1 MKKTIIVIACMMLP
15 LASFAQFEGV
25 EWGQYQ
31 QEQKELKNIIESEVK
46 AQIRQQQA
54 KANQSQTPMMRSQ
67 TQTTQIQTQTVRQQA
82 LENFNNRI
90 SNEGQIRMEH
100 INNPDV
106 YIDRSLT
113 NRKPSL
119 NQTNPHNTN
128 SQVNAPNRYNSQNQP
143 NDLRTR
149 PVHSEELTSKSLQM
163 LREANREYFSN
174 EDRETTINPN
184 AIVPL
189 FDAPSLGE
197 YSMKSFEN
205 KEMSQET
212 GLSKDGEIW
221 DEMRSK
227 FDEIQIQ
234 GIANAMKSTNN
245 GELPIA
251 LGINDKGDYI
261 FESRPSEAD
270 LDDDGCY
277 DRVYSVSPNGVLTY
291 ATFDEH
297 FFKDE
302 NIIEMI
308 QNGEIKDMISW
319 DKKIGNN
326 FDLTD
331 LKNHPEKLEEIKTE
345 LKIALFDNTNTM
357 EVKRIWFTS
366 EQSVANVL
374 APENSSFYVGIGGGL
389 SSGLKGSAKVGL
401 SAGLT
406 NPHFKPTASAGV
418 TATELKVVGQLG
430 TIHKF
435 GNQFLQCD
443 RTIQLKGST
452 KIDYKT
458 ISTLIPF
465 RINGGYSLGCKNIT
479 TLENQFPTNKK

>member
-1 MKKTIIVIACMMLP
+1 MKRTIIIIACMMLS
-15 LASFAQFEGV
+15 LTSFAQFEGV
-25 EWGQYQ
+25 DWGQYQ
-31 QEQKELKNIIESEVK
+31 REQKEIKNIIESEIK
-46 AQIRQQQA
+46 TQIRQQQT
-54 KANQSQTPMMRSQ
+54 KANQSQTPIMRSQ
-67 TQTTQIQTQTVRQQA
+67 TQTTQSQTQTARQQA
-82 LENFNNRI
+82 LENFNSRI
-90 SNEGQIRMEH
+90 SAEGQQRMEYY
-100 INNPDV
+100 NNPTN
-106 YIDRSLT
+106 YIDRSIT
-113 NRKPSL
+113 NRRPSL
-119 NQTNPHNTN
+119 NAN
-128 SQVNAPNRYNSQNQP
+128 STTSTNRYNSQDQS

-149 PVHSEELTSKSLQM
+149 PIHSEELNSKSLQM

-174 EDRETTINPN
+174 EDREVTINPN
-184 AIVPL
+184 ARVQL
-189 FDAPSLGE
+189 FDAPSLGK
-197 YSMKSFEN
+197 YSMKSIEN

-212 GLSKDGEIW
+212 GLSKNGEIW

-270 LDDDGCY
+270 LDDGGRY
-277 DRVYSVSPNGVLTY
+277 DKVYSVSPDGVLTY

-345 LKIALFDNTNTM
+345 LKIALIDNTNTM
-357 EVKRIWFTS
+357 EVKRIWFAS
-366 EQSVANVL
+366 ERSITNVL

-443 RTIQLKGST
+443 RTIRLKGST

-458 ISTLIPF
+458 ITTLNPF
-465 RINGGYSLGCKNIT
+465 RIKGGYSLGCKTIT
-479 TLENQFPTNKK
+479 TPESQFPTNN